1 MNKGEIIR
9 LSEQPE
15 RSACG
20 VGFLANLKKVRSHS
34 ILQQALSALECVEHR
49 GACSWDNLTGDGTG
63 ILTEIPFELLGY
75 DPEQFAVATLF
86 TPSDPERKAKALQIF
101 EQTFRFYELEVY
113 DYRQVPTNDQVL
125 GPIALAIKPGMIQA
139 FIKRPAHC
147 RTRAS
152 FDKLL
157 YQARQVTRIKE
168 RAHGIYK
175 EFFFVSLS
183 THTIVYKAL
192 TNASDLARFY
202 PDLVNPEFRTQY
214 ALFHRRFSTNTV
226 TAWDKVQPFR
236 LLAHNGE
243 INTISGNRS
252 WSHSRAKDLGL
263 REDELLTK
271 TGISD
276 TGSLNE
282 MVEALLYRSTLSDI
296 DEVLAITVPP
306 AARKDSFYKLW
317 GRGLEPWD
325 GPALLSFSDGIRIGA
340 RLDRNGFRPCR
351 WAMTQDT
358 FYLSSEAGSFWLNE
372 ADIRKKGSLRA
383 GRGVT
388 VHLDSGRVSF
398 EDPAQNAKNYGATFD
413 PRLIA
418 CVYPDE
424 RIPQPPQQPEHL
436 DKKALFLYSKE
447 DIDQI
452 LAPMITTGKEP
463 IGSMGD
469 TAPPAI
475 LSDEPRLL
483 YDYFYQNFAQVTNP
497 PLDYIREE
505 MVTDLTTYLGRK
517 PNVFKPTAL
526 IPPPIAIELDSPF
539 MTLAQFRAI
548 KARTDSALAHDDV
561 RSGVISMT
569 YERKKGAEGFSQA
582 LDRIEQE
589 AMELVAKGVSIL
601 ILTDE
606 KASFEQ
612 LPVPALLA
620 LRVVVNHLNSKGEK
634 LAASIV
640 MHTAEVRNTHQASS
654 LIGFG
659 ATAVCPYLALEI
671 ARYESNRAWNDLSAD
686 QREAN
691 LIHAFDQGL
700 LKVMSKMGISVSRSY
715 QSSKLFTAIGLDKA
729 MAKTYFPGVPAFLG
743 GLRLEDLASIQ
754 ESRTAFAESILEG
767 NPTEFTFRSY
777 QYKEQ
782 NKGLEGERHA
792 MTAARSKL
800 IHELVQNSSF
810 SLQDIGLYE
819 EYLKVEADSGP
830 YHVRD
835 LMAIQAAAKPL
846 ELADVEPGSEIM
858 KRFGSGAMSFGAISA
873 EAQRDIFLA
882 MKEIGGRSNSGEGG
896 ENPYYYTNGVSATA
910 KQIASARF
918 GVTAEYLMA
927 GDEFQIK
934 IAQGAKPGEGGQLMG
949 IKVTAD
955 IARARHSVP
964 GRDLISP
971 PPLHDIYSIEDLKE
985 LIYELKQLKPGVKV
999 NVKLVSGAHIGM
1011 IAVGVAKA
1019 GADIIHVSGGDGG
1032 TGAASISSMKHAG
1045 LPWEFGLWEVHKTLV
1060 DNKLRNDVILRTDGG
1075 LATGRDLVMAAVLG
1089 AEEFE
1094 FGKLLLIAEGCIMA
1108 RICEKNTCPR
1118 GIATHD
1124 PKFKAKYIG
1133 QKEHVVRLMQIL
1145 AEDARRHLAA
1155 IGVSDLASVVGRVDL
1170 LTENPRFSEVIAK
1183 RNLDLSFF
1191 LKGFDAKDR
1200 IRIDDA
1206 HIDHGQKVLIQDP
1219 ISSLND
1225 RLIQE
1230 SGILLS
1236 DTVESHL
1243 DLPITARDRAVG
1255 ATLSGFIAD
1264 RMRTKRLEWIKAGK
1278 DPLRFSSN
1286 EVPSVNVTF
1295 RGSAGQGFGVFM
1307 TNGLS
1312 FRLLGEAN
1320 DSVGKS
1326 MSGGEISIRPVEG
1339 VRFAPH
1345 ENAIIGNVAL
1355 YGATSGSLFVNGMAG
1370 DRFAVRNSG
1379 AMAVVEGVGL
1389 HACEYMTGGTVLILG
1404 RTSENIGAGMTG
1416 GRLFVYLGREIQ
1428 EEFSIR
1434 PFESAKERLLSQ
1446 VNDKFLEDSG
1456 LSASEL
1462 SDVKILLEKHFDKT
1476 QSPRANRILANWT
1489 SEMKYFVKLTPLKG
1503 KEEIEDS
1510 ESGVDSASDRKSDSA
1525 LDSASASPAVSNQD
1539 AETPARSKSS
1549 ASAVRSK
1556 RV

>member
-1 MNKGEIIR
+1 MNKEELIR

-20 VGFLANLKKVRSHS
+20 VGFLVNLKKERSHS
-34 ILQQALSALECVEHR
+34 ILQQALQALECVEHR
-49 GACSWDNLTGDGTG
+49 GACSWDNQTGDGTG
-63 ILTEIPFELLGY
+63 ILTEIPFELFGY
-75 DPEQFAVATLF
+75 DSEHFAVASLF

-101 EQTFRFYELEVY
+101 EETFRFFELEVY
-113 DYRQVPTNDQVL
+113 DYRKVPTNDHIL
-125 GPIALAIKPGMIQA
+125 GPIAEAIRPGMVQA

-168 RAHGIYK
+168 RAQGIYK

-192 TNASDLARFY
+192 TKSSDLARFY
-202 PDLVNPEFRTQY
+202 PDLLNPEFKTQY

-282 MVEALLYRSTLSDI
+282 MIEALLYRSTLPDI

-317 GRGLEPWD
+317 SRGLEPWD

-358 FYLSSEAGSFWLNE
+358 FYLSSEAGSFQLNE

-383 GRGVT
+383 GRGVS
-388 VHLDSGRVSF
+388 VHIDSGRINF
-398 EDPAQNAKNYGATFD
+398 EDPAQNAKNFGATFD
-413 PRLIA
+413 ARLIS

-424 RIPQPPQQPEHL
+424 RIPLPPKEAEHL

-452 LAPMITTGKEP
+452 LAPMIMTGKEP

-526 IPPPIAIELDSPF
+526 IPPPIAIELTSPF
-539 MTLAQFRAI
+539 MTLAQFRAV

-569 YERKKGAEGFSQA
+569 YERKKGAEGLQNA

-589 AMELVAKGVSIL
+589 AMELVAKGISIL
-601 ILTDE
+601 ILSDE
-606 KASFEQ
+606 KSTFEE

-620 LRVVVNHLNSKGEK
+620 LRVVVNHLNQKGEK
-634 LAASIV
+634 LAASVV

-671 ARYESNRAWNDLSAD
+671 ARYEANRAWDDLSAD
-686 QREAN
+686 QRETN
-691 LIHAFDQGL
+691 LIHAFEQGL

-729 MAKTYFPGVPAFLG
+729 MAKTFFPGVPAFLG
-743 GLRLEDLASIQ
+743 GLTLEDLAIAQ
-754 ESRTAFAESILEG
+754 ERRMSFAESIMAG
-767 NPTEFTFRSY
+767 NPAEFTFRSY
-777 QYKEQ
+777 QFKEQ

-800 IHELVQNSSF
+800 IHELVQNSTF
-810 SLQDIGLYE
+810 SLKDIGLYE
-819 EYLKVEADSGP
+819 EYLKVEENSGP
-830 YHVRD
+830 FHVRD
-835 LMAIQAAAKPL
+835 LFGIQKADQTLRL
-846 ELADVEPGSEIM
+846 EDVEPASQIM

-927 GDEFQIK
+927 GNEFQIK

-985 LIYELKQLKPGVKV
+985 LIYELKQLKPDVRV

-1045 LPWEFGLWEVHKTLV
+1045 LPWEFGLWEVHRTLV
-1060 DNKLRNDVILRTDGG
+1060 ENKLRNDVILRTDGG
-1075 LATGRDLVMAAVLG
+1075 LATGRDLVIAAILG

-1124 PKFKAKYIG
+1124 PKFKAKYVG
-1133 QKEHVVRLMQIL
+1133 QKDHIVRLMQIL
-1145 AEDARRHLAA
+1145 AEDVRRHLALLG
-1155 IGVSDLASVVGRVDL
+1155 IPDLLSLVGRAEL
-1170 LTENPRFSEVIAK
+1170 LTTNPRFSDLIAA
-1183 RNLDLSFF
+1183 RNLDLSMFVQSSS
-1191 LKGFDAKDR
+1191 LTTVGSEKTPNAKLTSSE
-1200 IRIDDA
+1200 
-1206 HIDHGQKVLIQDP
+1206 KVLIKNSTVE
-1219 ISSLND
+1219 ISQPDHELKVLAKEPVSELNE
-1225 RLIQE
+1225 RLTQE
-1230 SGILLS
+1230 SGLLTS
-1236 DTVESHL
+1236 TPMNSVLELS
-1243 DLPITARDRAVG
+1243 ITARDRAVG
-1255 ATLSGFIAD
+1255 ATLSGLIAD
-1264 RMRTKRLEWIKAGK
+1264 RIRKQRLDWIEQGN
-1278 DPLRFSSN
+1278 DPVSFVSQDI
-1286 EVPSVNVTF
+1286 PTIDVTF

-1307 TNGLS
+1307 TQGLS
-1312 FRLLGEAN
+1312 FKLLGEAN

-1326 MSGGEISIRPVEG
+1326 MSGGEISIRPVDG
-1339 VRFAPH
+1339 VRYAPH

-1355 YGATSGSLFVNGMAG
+1355 YGATAGSLFVNGMAG

-1379 AMAVVEGVGL
+1379 AVAVVEGVGL
-1389 HACEYMTGGTVLILG
+1389 HACEYMTGGTVVILG

-1416 GRLFVYLGREIQ
+1416 GQLYVYLGREIQ

-1434 PFESAKERLLSQ
+1434 PFESARERLLDQ
-1446 VNDKFLEDSG
+1446 VNGSFLEESA
-1456 LSASEL
+1456 LSASESTDL
-1462 SDVKILLEKHFDKT
+1462 KQLLEFHNEKT
-1476 QSPRANRILANWT
+1476 DSPRAGRILANWT
-1489 SEMKYFVKLTPLKG
+1489 SEKNYFIKFLPLKL
-1503 KEEIEDS
+1503 KDQVAEEEIP
-1510 ESGVDSASDRKSDSA
+1510 A
-1525 LDSASASPAVSNQD
+1525 L
-1539 AETPARSKSS
+1539 SKSS
-1549 ASAVRSK
+1549 ASAVRSNS
-1556 RV
+1556 V

>member
-1 MNKGEIIR
+1 MNKGEIIQPDRTGILQPDKQELIR

-20 VGFLANLKKVRSHS
+20 VGFLVNLKKERSHS
-34 ILQQALSALECVEHR
+34 VLQQALKALECVEHR

-63 ILTEIPFELLGY
+63 VLTEIPFELFGY

-101 EQTFRFYELEVY
+101 EETFRFFELEVY
-113 DYRQVPTNDQVL
+113 DYRQVPTNDAVL
-125 GPIALAIKPGMIQA
+125 GPIAQAIRPGMIQA

-202 PDLVNPEFRTQY
+202 PDLVNPEFKTQY

-282 MVEALLYRSTLSDI
+282 MIEALLYRSTLPDI

-317 GRGLEPWD
+317 SRGLEPWD

-358 FYLSSEAGSFWLNE
+358 FYLSSEAGSFELNE

-388 VHLDSGRVSF
+388 VHLESGRVSF

-424 RIPQPPQQPEHL
+424 RAPLPPKEADHL

-526 IPPPIAIELDSPF
+526 IPPPIAIELNSPF
-539 MTLAQFRAI
+539 MSLAQFRAV

-561 RSGVISMT
+561 RSGIISMT
-569 YERKKGAEGFSQA
+569 YERAHGVEGFKLA
-582 LDRIEQE
+582 LERIEQE

-606 KASFEQ
+606 KASFEN

-671 ARYESNRAWNDLSAD
+671 ARYESNRAWNDLNAD
-686 QREAN
+686 QREDN
-691 LIHAFDQGL
+691 MIHAFDQGL

-715 QSSKLFTAIGLDKA
+715 QSSKLFTAIGLDRA
-729 MAKTYFPGVPAFLG
+729 MAKKFFPGVPAFLG
-743 GLRLEDLASIQ
+743 GLTLEDLARIQ

-767 NPTEFTFRSY
+767 NPAEFTFRSY

-792 MTAARSKL
+792 MTASRSKL
-800 IHELVQNSSF
+800 IHELVQNSAF
-810 SLQDIGLYE
+810 SLKDIGVYE
-819 EYLKVEADSGP
+819 EYLKVEDASGP

-835 LMAIQAAAKPL
+835 LMAFRTAASPL
-846 ELADVEPGSEIM
+846 GIEDVEPAAEIM

-985 LIYELKQLKPGVKV
+985 LIYELKQLKPDVRV

-1060 DNKLRNDVILRTDGG
+1060 ENKLRNDVILRTDGG
-1075 LATGRDLVMAAVLG
+1075 LATGRDLVMAALLG

-1133 QKEHVVRLMQIL
+1133 QKDHVVRLMQIL
-1145 AEDARRHLAA
+1145 AEDVRKHLALLGA
-1155 IGVSDLASVVGRVDL
+1155 RDVASMVGRVDL
-1170 LTENPRFSEVIAK
+1170 LQENPRFAELIK
-1183 RNLDLSFF
+1183 QRNLDLSMFVQDS
-1191 LKGFDAKDR
+1191 KGLASSASKGL
-1200 IRIDDA
+1200 A
-1206 HIDHGQKVLIQDP
+1206 SSAEGLSATSTQPNHSQKVLAKDP
-1219 ISSLND
+1219 VSELNE

-1230 SGILLS
+1230 SGIMTTDKVTSTLELS
-1236 DTVESHL
+1236 VA
-1243 DLPITARDRAVG
+1243 ARDRAVG
-1255 ATLSGFIAD
+1255 ATLSGMIAD
-1264 RMRTKRLEWIKAGK
+1264 RVRHQRLDWIAQGK
-1278 DPLRFSSN
+1278 DPLTFTAKESP
-1286 EVPSVNVTF
+1286 EVEVTF

-1307 TNGLS
+1307 TQGLS
-1312 FRLLGEAN
+1312 FTLYGEAN

-1326 MSGGEISIRPVEG
+1326 MSGGEIAIRPVDG

-1379 AMAVVEGVGL
+1379 AVAVVEGVGL
-1389 HACEYMTGGTVLILG
+1389 HACEYMTGGSVVILG

-1434 PFESAKERLLSQ
+1434 PFESAKERLLGQ
-1446 VNDKFLEDSG
+1446 INDKFLEESVV
-1456 LSASEL
+1456 SASEL
-1462 SDVKILLEKHFDKT
+1462 SELKGLLERHAEKT
-1476 QSPRANRILANWT
+1476 QSPRATRILTNWT
-1489 SEMKYFVKLTPLKG
+1489 SEMKYFLKFIPVRSHDQD
-1503 KEEIEDS
+1503 EEE
-1510 ESGVDSASDRKSDSA
+1510 
-1525 LDSASASPAVSNQD
+1525 
-1539 AETPARSKSS
+1539 ETPALSKSS
-1549 ASAVRSK
+1549 ASAVRK
-1556 RV
+1556 